1 MCEESEMRRGGS
13 VWCSCCERE
22 EDDPCLGTDP
32 DPPPPVFE
40 LMCALARLCA
50 TRFFFLKV
58 KKLGRV
64 PRQIKNKFGL
74 EEAVRA

>member
-40 LMCALARLCA
+40 LMCARARLIVCNVILFSCEEVGKSPK
-50 TRFFFLKV
+50 T
-58 KKLGRV
+58 
-64 PRQIKNKFGL
+64 NK
-74 EEAVRA
+74 E

>member
-40 LMCALARLCA
+40 LMCAPARDCVQ
-50 TRFFFLKV
+50 RDSFFLK
-58 KKLGRV
+58 
-64 PRQIKNKFGL
+64 
-74 EEAVRA
+74 

>member
-40 LMCALARLCA
+40 LMCA
-50 TRFFFLKV
+50 
-58 KKLGRV
+58 
-64 PRQIKNKFGL
+64 
-74 EEAVRA
+74 RAIVCNAILFS